1 MRFQDIKMLVTE
13 TFKDW
18 SEDKA
23 GRLAAAL
30 AYYTIFSL
38 PPLLLILLAILGR
51 FFENAEARVTAQISS
66 FVGSTGGEAIAA
78 ILENADDPAESLI
91 ASLIG
96 FVILLFGASGVFGQ
110 LQEAMNAIWE
120 VPPQPKGGILE
131 LIKDRFF
138 SFTMVFGVG
147 FLLLVSLVISAALT
161 SLNDFVNNIMPSLL
175 LLAQILNVVIS
186 IGVITVLFALI
197 FKVIPDVAVAW
208 RDVWIGAF
216 VTAVLF
222 TAGKWGIS
230 FYLSKSAPASSYGA
244 AGSLIVIL
252 LWIYYSAQILF
263 LGAEFT
269 QVYANHFGSKIIADW
284 EVPQAEAATKT
295 TMPGRRA
302 AVSEGQ
308 SALRPTTPAV
318 EAEFAS
324 TALNPGRIRAAARLP
339 GEVRPLARLIN
350 NFHQVLIFIFAIP
363 AAIVQVGKNF
373 KRRFV

>member
-1 MRFQDIKMLVTE
+1 MRFQDLKMLVTA
-13 TFKDW
+13 TFKEW

-30 AYYTIFSL
+30 AYYTVFSL
-38 PPLLLILLAILGR
+38 PPLLLIVLAILGR
-51 FFENAEARVTAQISS
+51 FFENAEARVTAQITG
-66 FVGSTGGEAIAA
+66 FIGSTGGEAIAA
-78 ILENADDPAESLI
+78 ILENADDPADSVI

-96 FVILLFGASGVFGQ
+96 FAVLLFGASGVFGQ
-110 LQEAMNAIWE
+110 LQEAMNTIWD
-120 VPPQPKGGILE
+120 VPPQPNGGILE
-131 LIKDRFF
+131 VVKDRFF

-147 FLLLVSLVISAALT
+147 FLLLVSLVVSAALS
-161 SLNDFVNNIMPSLL
+161 SLNEFVNNILPGLL
-175 LLAQILNVVIS
+175 LLAQIINIVVS

-197 FKVIPDVAVAW
+197 FKVVPDVEVDW
-208 RDVWIGAF
+208 RDVWIGAL

-269 QVYANHFGSKIIADW
+269 QVYANRFGSKIVADW
-284 EVPQAEAATKT
+284 EAEETATET

-302 AVSEGQ
+302 AVPEGQ
-308 SALRPTTPAV
+308 TALSPTTPAV

-324 TALNPGRIRAAARLP
+324 AALNQGRIRAAATLP
-339 GEVRPLARLIN
+339 EEIRPLARLIKK
-350 NFHQVLIFIFAIP
+350 FHQVLIFIFAI
-363 AAIVQVGKNF
+363 AAAVIQAGQKL
-373 KRRFV
+373 KRRFA